1 MLDLDEVTLDLELD
15 GDEVRRTIGRRTW
28 QRGGWATIAIAYEQ
42 RAAGGADDAAWTKK
56 LVLLRMQKL
65 ADGWRKHAA
74 VTMTGEDALA
84 LASELVGWLAA
95 GSALRCPGSTSG

>member
-1 MLDLDEVTLDLELD
+1 MRIEDLDDVTLDLDAD

-42 RAAGGADDAAWTKK
+42 RAADGETWTRK

-74 VTMTGEDALA
+74 ITMAGDDALA
-84 LASELVGWLAA
+84 LASELPRWLTTAA
-95 GSALRCPGSTSG
+95 S